1 MSMYLEFRKT
11 GGLLKC
17 NMYWEVSCSSRSHDS
32 KEMQKPLKSNNCV
45 ASESCDIVKE
55 LTTQL
60 CLIQDNP
67 TKGLTACFI
76 IKVPFHYWHNHG
88 SALLMLRQLPKVFCA
103 KMVSYCLP
111 CWSSCWHINSFLKYT
126 VRKCPLPDCGWLP
139 LPWLSLSVNSCFI
152 CCYFLSYILWIMQQ
166 IMSKPINHVTL
177 WIFMLWLI
185 GQESCNIC
193 YFMDELTEP
202 WILRIF
208 FEDTWIS
215 EKKNSIK
222 TMKKECNISA
232 KHSSQSL

>member
-32 KEMQKPLKSNNCV
+32 KEMQKTLKSNNCV

-76 IKVPFHYWHNHG
+76 IKVPFHYWHNHR

-139 LPWLSLSVNSCFI
+139 LPWLSLSVNS
-152 CCYFLSYILWIMQQ
+152 YIYLLLLFVLH
-166 IMSKPINHVTL
+166 PLNYATNHVQTH
-177 WIFMLWLI
+177 
-185 GQESCNIC
+185 QSCN
-193 YFMDELTEP
+193 FMDIYVVVDWTGKL
-202 WILRIF
+202 
-208 FEDTWIS
+208 
-215 EKKNSIK
+215 
-222 TMKKECNISA
+222 
-232 KHSSQSL
+232 